1 MLEEVKEGQILEREG
16 GLGLREYIVSQVVDH
31 NFETNEQSLVLLGL
45 PNNSPKVFILN
56 SMLKVHGYEQK

>member
-1 MLEEVKEGQILEREG
+1 LEEVKEGQILEREG
-16 GLGLREYIVSQVVDH
+16 GFFGLREYIVSQVVDH

-56 SMLKVHGYEQK
+56 SMLKVRGYEQK

>member
-1 MLEEVKEGQILEREG
+1 MEREG

-56 SMLKVHGYEQK
+56 AMLKVRGYEQK